1 MFVNAESDPD
11 RCFIDRLSGFGYNW
25 MRGFSADGLPTR
37 KEKGAFCRET
47 AVRAYEKENVITSDS
62 IILDRCKSWVN
73 LLAGCVER
81 QGVQPIRVWA

>member
-1 MFVNAESDPD
+1 MEMIG

-47 AVRAYEKENVITSDS
+47 AVRAYKDHTVPWGTRELSVCGDRIKRVQSAGNAVVIEAR
-62 IILDRCKSWVN
+62 I
-73 LLAGCVER
+73 
-81 QGVQPIRVWA
+81 QPL